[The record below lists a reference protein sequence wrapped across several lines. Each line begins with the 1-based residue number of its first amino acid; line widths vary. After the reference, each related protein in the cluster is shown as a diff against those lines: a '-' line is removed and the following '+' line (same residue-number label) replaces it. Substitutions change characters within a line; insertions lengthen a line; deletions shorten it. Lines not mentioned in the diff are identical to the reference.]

1 MLVSIS
7 GRHVEV
13 TPDVREYAERKMAKM
28 PRYYDRIQAIEVILD
43 HESEHFSVEVVIS
56 ADGAP
61 FVAREVGPDT
71 FALIDLV
78 SDKLERQ
85 LTKHK
90 ERFRNRKHMS
100 PRPDKEPL

>member
-1 MLVSIS
+1 LLISIS

-13 TPDVREYAERKMAKM
+13 TPDVREYAEKKMAKM
-28 PRYYDRIQAIEVILD
+28 PRYYNRIQAIEVILG
-43 HESEHFSVEVVIS
+43 HESDSFSVEVVIS

-61 FVAREVGPDT
+61 IVAREVGPDT

-85 LTKHK
+85 LTRHK
-90 ERFRNRKHMS
+90 ERFRNRKHMN
-100 PRPDKEPL
+100 PRSGRETS